1 MPMFRGDKLC
11 VGQRLKVSKKRV
23 VVGGLCFAPL
33 ENLEAINV
41 GNPLNLRCEAAS
53 DLQDHIWF

>member
-11 VGQRLKVSKKRV
+11 VGQRLKVSIKRV